1 MLLGGLGWV
10 MRLSMGYFCHDVPL
24 NRRDDYYGRYD
35 GFLGLSLLGLFV
47 LAGETIGIG
56 VL

>member
-35 GFLGLSLLGLFV
+35 GFLGLSMLGLFV